1 LSGVPP
7 APPAGAPPSAPTLL
21 PPAGVSTGA
30 AAGPVVGPIPPALA
44 ALPPAQRIAAHVEA
58 LLANGGVRLST
69 PHGPITVAVDPP
81 PARGTAVTL
90 LLQRSADGPM
100 ARLLSPMPGGHGA
113 ASAPHGVGAAGAA
126 SRPVTATLLTP
137 MSWAGA
143 AAPSGAGSAVAGAA
157 PGGHTLPAGTRL
169 VVRWSDGAPSPAGA
183 TGLRPATPL
192 TPGSR
197 HAGEMI
203 GTVGG
208 NRTMVRMAGGV
219 IAVEGAPP
227 PAARTPIVEIV
238 RLASVPL
245 ETFAAGRMTSAPTG
259 GPDGPA
265 SRWPALSEAAGLI
278 AAAERQRGGS
288 ALRGDVPRP
297 DRDLAAALLRFL
309 TALGGGNG
317 ADWPSPAGQRLLDR
331 RAPGLLPRVGEEMRE
346 AARLFD
352 PPSVADWR
360 SATLPFVTPEGTRML
375 RFSRRGGRKGETA
388 DGKPTGTRFVV
399 DVRLSRLGRVQLDGL
414 VPAESRRFELMVR
427 TETPLPAEVRDGIR
441 AVFAE
446 ATAIGGLGGALGFQ
460 ASPATFVE
468 VDVREPAES
477 GGIFA

>member
-1 LSGVPP
+1 MPP

-21 PPAGVSTGA
+21 PPAGVNIGSG
-30 AAGPVVGPIPPALA
+30 AGPVVGPIPPALA

-58 LLANGGVRLST
+58 LLAGGGVRLST

-90 LLQRSADGPM
+90 LLQRSADGHM
-100 ARLLSPMPGGHGA
+100 ARLLSPVPGGHGA
-113 ASAPHGVGAAGAA
+113 ANAPHGVGAMVAG

-137 MSWAGA
+137 MSWAGGA
-143 AAPSGAGSAVAGAA
+143 TPSGAGSAVAGAA

-169 VVRWSDGAPSPAGA
+169 VVRWTDGAPSPAGA
-183 TGLRPATPL
+183 TGLRPATQL

-208 NRTMVRMAGGV
+208 NRAMVRMAGGV
-219 IAVEGAPP
+219 IAVDGAPP
-227 PAARTPIVEIV
+227 PGARTPIVEIV
-238 RLASVPL
+238 RVASVPP
-245 ETFAAGRMTSAPTG
+245 ETLAAGRTTLTPTG
-259 GPDGPA
+259 GPA

-278 AAAERQRGGS
+278 AAAERQRGGG

-352 PPSVADWR
+352 QPSVADWR
-360 SATLPFVTPEGTRML
+360 NATLPFVTPEGTRML

-388 DGKPTGTRFVV
+388 DGKPAGTRFVV

-427 TETPLPAEVRDGIR
+427 TETPLPPEVRDGIR

-446 ATAIGGLGGALGFQ
+446 ATTIGGLGGALGFQ

-468 VDVREPAES
+468 VDVREPAEG